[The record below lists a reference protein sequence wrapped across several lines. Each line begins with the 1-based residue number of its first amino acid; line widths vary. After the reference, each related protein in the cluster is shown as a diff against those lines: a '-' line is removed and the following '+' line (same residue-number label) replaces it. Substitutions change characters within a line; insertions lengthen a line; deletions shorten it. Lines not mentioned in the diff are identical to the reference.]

1 MTKDNDGKATDHPHR
16 WRGSRRH
23 STQGV
28 ERPATGY
35 CWDEVGR
42 ATMERLARSE
52 GKIATIYRGVIIMS
66 GPVRIIFAAIL
77 TLSVPALAAEPSRI
91 SDLDKFCEETVQTIS
106 SKARREAADSITNS
120 MGKPEASGTL
130 ANALQIFEGKN
141 FDFTKKVV
149 DKNYNGVL
157 RQIVYYSYVEK
168 LGFAYFRFNF
178 KMTSGG
184 WILANF
190 AFKDETN
197 ELFPKDFI
205 ER

>member
-1 MTKDNDGKATDHPHR
+1 
-16 WRGSRRH
+16 
-23 STQGV
+23 
-28 ERPATGY
+28 
-35 CWDEVGR
+35 
-42 ATMERLARSE
+42 
-52 GKIATIYRGVIIMS
+52 MS
-66 GPVRIIFAAIL
+66 GTVRMIFAAIL
-77 TLSVPALAAEPSRI
+77 ALAIPAFAAEPRRI
-91 SDLDKFCEETVQTIS
+91 SDLDKFCEEVMQTITN
-106 SKARREAADSITNS
+106 KARAEAADLVTNS

-130 ANALQIFEGKN
+130 ANAFQVFDGKN

-149 DKNYNGVL
+149 DKSYNGAL
-157 RQIVYYSYVEK
+157 RQVVYYSYVEN

-184 WILANF
+184 WVLANF

>member
-1 MTKDNDGKATDHPHR
+1 
-16 WRGSRRH
+16 
-23 STQGV
+23 
-28 ERPATGY
+28 
-35 CWDEVGR
+35 
-42 ATMERLARSE
+42 
-52 GKIATIYRGVIIMS
+52 MS
-66 GPVRIIFAAIL
+66 GLVRMIFGAIL
-77 TLSVPALAAEPSRI
+77 ALAIPALAAEPRRV
-91 SDLDKFCEETVQTIS
+91 SDLDKFCAEVVQMIS
-106 SKARREAADSITNS
+106 NKARLGAADLITNS
-120 MGKPEASGTL
+120 MGKPEASGTV

-149 DKNYNGVL
+149 DKDYNGVL
-157 RQIVYYSYVEK
+157 RQIVYYSYVEN

-178 KMTSGG
+178 KMSSGG